1 MLKLGRYV
9 YVHFLTVALILVC
22 AANGRLFE
30 ITAAYIVMMM
40 HELAHLTA
48 ALAIGLRISH
58 IAIYPFGVNLRL
70 KNKMIYST
78 ADEIILYAAGPLCNA
93 VFALIS
99 TALYAH
105 SGRYCFQYMYILNVA
120 LFFVNL
126 LPAVPLDGGII
137 MKKILTNF
145 FGFKTARRVMTA
157 ISVCLAA
164 ALLTA
169 GGYII
174 YVTRCNYSVMLLSA
188 LVIGNVFTQKEKY
201 NPDYMKELMFYK
213 NKKKKKVSVV
223 VADKEISDF
232 ALSKRLDF
240 GRYNV
245 VFKVDKKGKIADII
259 TELEIMNN
267 LLG

>member
-1 MLKLGRYV
+1 MLKLGRCV

-30 ITAAYIVMMM
+30 ITAAYIVMML

-48 ALAIGLRISH
+48 ALAIGLHISH

-137 MKKILTNF
+137 TKKILTNF

-164 ALLTA
+164 AFD
-169 GGYII
+169 GRGIYYICYALQLFRNAAFSACYRECFYAEKKI
-174 YVTRCNYSVMLLSA
+174 QPGLYERVLCFTKTRR
-188 LVIGNVFTQKEKY
+188 
-201 NPDYMKELMFYK
+201 
-213 NKKKKKVSVV
+213 
-223 VADKEISDF
+223 
-232 ALSKRLDF
+232 KRKCRLWWRIKRFQTLHCQRD
-240 GRYNV
+240 
-245 VFKVDKKGKIADII
+245 
-259 TELEIMNN
+259 
-267 LLG
+267 